1 MAARKKDNTQEE
13 KKPDVRF
20 KLELSLKS
28 GVDTVDSYIKETSS
42 HFLEMNVD
50 DVLSWVKQ
58 SSGQCDY
65 ITGNLFRI
73 TSLADE
79 SIPTMPEE
87 KTEEIFQ
94 SILKVVENAKQAS
107 KLMSEGLGIL
117 EEVHGKVSEVMGNMP
132 KGEKGVN
139 SLANVFEQV
148 QERVY
153 KSRKNA

>member
-1 MAARKKDNTQEE
+1 MAARKKENTQEE

-50 DVLSWVKQ
+50 DVLGWVKQ

-65 ITGNLFRI
+65 ITGNLFGI
-73 TSLADE
+73 TSLEDQ

-117 EEVHGKVSEVMGNMP
+117 EEVHSKVSEVMGSMP
-132 KGEKGVN
+132 KGEKGVD
-139 SLANVFEQV
+139 SSANVFEQV

>member
-1 MAARKKDNTQEE
+1 MAARKKEDKQEE

-50 DVLSWVKQ
+50 DVLRWVEQ

-73 TSLADE
+73 TSLEDG
-79 SIPTMPEE
+79 SIPTMPDE

-117 EEVHGKVSEVMGNMP
+117 EEVHSKVSGVMGSMP
-132 KGEKGVN
+132 KGEKGVD
-139 SLANVFEQV
+139 SSANVFEQV